1 MIGCSSDEDNLII
14 KSLPIS
20 EQLYGKW
27 VIKSGDIIG
36 FLADANCSQTVEFK
50 ENRNYVEEVYIIKS
64 DYNLYSYWQKKS
76 VIGNWEGSNNRIL
89 LNDWDGNIRTDT
101 IYIQE
106 LNDNKLVL
114 KYKNRISSYVR
125 ATNHLVNLGEELIG
139 NWYYVTNNSHKGR
152 WILYADGTGNEIS
165 YTCVGGGY
173 IPTGGPMTW
182 WTENTS
188 IILHHD
194 HTASGYNF
202 IYSIEFINDT
212 YLGRSDNW
220 VMINKNSI

>member
-1 MIGCSSDEDNLII
+1 MIGCSSDEDNLIL

-89 LNDWDGNIRTDT
+89 LKDWD
-101 IYIQE
+101 
-106 LNDNKLVL
+106 
-114 KYKNRISSYVR
+114 
-125 ATNHLVNLGEELIG
+125 
-139 NWYYVTNNSHKGR
+139 
-152 WILYADGTGNEIS
+152 
-165 YTCVGGGY
+165 
-173 IPTGGPMTW
+173 
-182 WTENTS
+182 
-188 IILHHD
+188 
-194 HTASGYNF
+194 
-202 IYSIEFINDT
+202 
-212 YLGRSDNW
+212 
-220 VMINKNSI
+220 